1 MLIQISSEY
10 DLSHNIWLR
19 DHCRCPSCYHPK
31 TKQRL
36 LNTFAISPKIRP
48 ISVEAT
54 NEGLQILWP
63 LEHSSDPSHPEHS
76 SSSSSSESAHDSHAA
91 LYPWKWL
98 RMNSYAPP
106 LHQTHSESIT
116 YQEEIA
122 GPGKTLWGSGI
133 AAHPPSVGYEEVMKD
148 DRGVWNWL
156 EKISQYGFSFV
167 DNVPPTPEATEELI
181 RRIAFIRETHY
192 GGFWDFTSDL
202 SHGDTAYTDLAL
214 GAHTDTTYFTD
225 PAGLQLFHLL
235 SHEASTDG
243 AAPSGGASL
252 LVDGFLAAKVLK
264 DVHPEAYDVLS
275 TVRISTH
282 SAGDENTFVSP
293 LLKAGYP
300 ILQHD
305 FDPAAAA
312 AAPISDLDA
321 QLQTHTASSSH
332 APPHSHG
339 KLVMVRY
346 NNDDRSV
353 LSLPESLV
361 EPFYSALN
369 KWHSILTSSEGE
381 YWQQLT
387 PGRCLIFDNHRV
399 LHGRSAFVGQ
409 RRLCGGYVSG
419 DDYRSRLEVL
429 KKRYGGSVGSGSGS
443 VSGRVGEKEGPLP
456 RSVWDEGL

>member
-1 MLIQISSEY
+1 M
-10 DLSHNIWLR
+10 
-19 DHCRCPSCYHPK
+19 
-31 TKQRL
+31 
-36 LNTFAISPKIRP
+36 
-48 ISVEAT
+48 
-54 NEGLQILWP
+54 
-63 LEHSSDPSHPEHS
+63 
-76 SSSSSSESAHDSHAA
+76 
-91 LYPWKWL
+91 
-98 RMNSYAPP
+98 
-106 LHQTHSESIT
+106 
-116 YQEEIA
+116 
-122 GPGKTLWGSGI
+122 
-133 AAHPPSVGYEEVMKD
+133 
-148 DRGVWNWL
+148 
-156 EKISQYGFSFV
+156 
-167 DNVPPTPEATEELI
+167 PPTPEATEELI

-305 FDPAAAA
+305 FDPAAG
-312 AAPISDLDA
+312 AAPGSATDLEA
-321 QLQTHTASSSH
+321 QMHT
-332 APPHSHG
+332 PPGGPAHG

-353 LSLPESLV
+353 LSLPESQV

-381 YWQQLT
+381 YWEQLT

-429 KKRYGGSVGSGSGS
+429 RKRYAGSSGGASARGA
-443 VSGRVGEKEGPLP
+443 EKEAPVP